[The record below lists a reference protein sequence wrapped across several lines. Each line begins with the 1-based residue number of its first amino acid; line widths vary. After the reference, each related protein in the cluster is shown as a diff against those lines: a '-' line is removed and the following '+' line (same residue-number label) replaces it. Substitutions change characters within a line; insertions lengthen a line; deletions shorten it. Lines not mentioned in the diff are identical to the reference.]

1 MREAAVTY
9 NTTIT
14 QLKSADPKQRFEA
27 VKQAARAKDETALRT
42 LAVMAHS
49 DPDPQVRAAAERAE
63 QYIRRALDEVEHAPH
78 ESVRSAVLMDDPAA
92 KPKRKQREISEADI
106 NRARGYVEVALTHQ
120 TNNERTKALKAMSR
134 ALELNPNAAHDN
146 YFRSVLD
153 EITGLS
159 GDESLALLA
168 DSSEQRKIA
177 ATEAQLKK
185 ERKVKGHMGDVQKT
199 TWASAGMDLA
209 IYTMILI
216 FSGLIL
222 VVAFTQTAASIRPG
236 WNDAQSSY
244 NEALARGETPKDL
257 ERPDAAL
264 QMADEIGSMNI
275 GLSHA
280 IVFGLIMGVSGLI
293 GILTQLIATHIVAR
307 FLFQGQGTLPFLVYR
322 VVSFYNS
329 RLPIVMFLLILAI
342 VSLVSSGGG
351 AIYLVLMVVI
361 GLFSLYMTFAV
372 LGRIGQAYDFGMAR
386 GCLSWV
392 IGSIALSV
400 ISTLPVSLAL
410 GTIMGQVLAIFTRSA
425 SL

>member
-1 MREAAVTY
+1 
-9 NTTIT
+9 
-14 QLKSADPKQRFEA
+14 
-27 VKQAARAKDETALRT
+27 
-42 LAVMAHS
+42 
-49 DPDPQVRAAAERAE
+49 
-63 QYIRRALDEVEHAPH
+63 
-78 ESVRSAVLMDDPAA
+78 
-92 KPKRKQREISEADI
+92 
-106 NRARGYVEVALTHQ
+106 
-120 TNNERTKALKAMSR
+120 
-134 ALELNPNAAHDN
+134 
-146 YFRSVLD
+146 
-153 EITGLS
+153 
-159 GDESLALLA
+159 
-168 DSSEQRKIA
+168 
-177 ATEAQLKK
+177 
-185 ERKVKGHMGDVQKT
+185 
-199 TWASAGMDLA
+199 
-209 IYTMILI
+209 
-216 FSGLIL
+216 
-222 VVAFTQTAASIRPG
+222 
-236 WNDAQSSY
+236 
-244 NEALARGETPKDL
+244 
-257 ERPDAAL
+257 
-264 QMADEIGSMNI
+264 MADEIGSMNI